1 MKVIKLLFILSIV
14 CCFYKCSG
22 TIFVTSPSFNVD
34 KAFYNKWIGGL
45 PGVRGVKLELHLKNV
60 DGIVF
65 DSLFFQNKST
75 KAVVR
80 VLGTKIQLLGHY
92 STSKRTKTD
101 FILDR
106 NVQKELK
113 NPFPVIQKTPFNL
126 KENEAV
132 LSYIKGGKRLFFKI
146 ENIKRLQSVFFPS
159 APKR

>member
-1 MKVIKLLFILSIV
+1 
-14 CCFYKCSG
+14 
-22 TIFVTSPSFNVD
+22 
-34 KAFYNKWIGGL
+34 
-45 PGVRGVKLELHLKNV
+45 
-60 DGIVF
+60 
-65 DSLFFQNKST
+65 
-75 KAVVR
+75 

-113 NPFPVIQKTPFNL
+113 NPFPVIQKNPFNL